1 MKQQNSIREIY
12 GNLRN
17 GAHIHTESTHRL
29 SIGSVYELKI

>member
-17 GAHIHTESTHRL
+17 GAHIHTESTEKYVTQ
-29 SIGSVYELKI
+29 IMWAKPK